1 MKKIVLIAFVLF
13 IFGCKKSDKT
23 IEEQRTIEDQS
34 VEIGS
39 GTEISPQVVGVED
52 SAKRLEVDTISSAK
66 EAQGADSISSAKKPK

>member
-23 IEEQRTIEDQS
+23 IEDQS

-39 GTEISPQVVGVED
+39 GTEISPNVVGVQD
-52 SAKRLEVDTISSAK
+52 SAVRLKVDTISSAE
-66 EAQGADSISSAKKPK
+66 EAHEADSISSAKKPK